1 MTQMN
6 PNIAAF
12 SRANRTAGDHA
23 SGDCAAGDR
32 ASSSDN
38 RLSHSPPP
46 DSTGFPDPGD
56 SAGFSGPDG
65 SPHPSILEVFAGL
78 LSDSLGLLNAC
89 RTHTRDDLIA
99 LGVPDTT
106 AQDLAKLAD
115 IYFGQTAYNR
125 LQEETISAI
134 RANRHNLATL
144 LVIEKH
150 ANTIKPAVDKW
161 KLRHHAAR
169 HTGTTSAIKSIARTL
184 ARELKGPPKP
194 PEPGC
199 SVIRR
204 KPGDPW
210 TLKLHGSSDQVAEML
225 QHIDTPEDLIGLI
238 RGHERTATER
248 TKYAFGAD
256 AEGTSQTTLDDEAAA
271 NTDGAV
277 PTASAGTDGPDC
289 PAPAPEVAT
298 QHVTCTECGAATEA
312 KQVVAGLRTNVII
325 TLDQLTEILN
335 DDDGTGDDVLLKM
348 TNGATITG
356 RDLVS
361 RMLAD
366 IGLVTLVH
374 PVKGPVN
381 LYRLSRFANT
391 KQRLM
396 AMAENP
402 TCPWDGCYHPAD
414 SAQIHHLKAWKYGG
428 HTNPENLTVACP
440 YHNGVN
446 DDDPST
452 PRRGRLERVNGKVR
466 RIPPWATTYH
476 PAKAAA
482 PH

>member
-1 MTQMN
+1 
-6 PNIAAF
+6 
-12 SRANRTAGDHA
+12 
-23 SGDCAAGDR
+23 
-32 ASSSDN
+32 
-38 RLSHSPPP
+38 
-46 DSTGFPDPGD
+46 
-56 SAGFSGPDG
+56 
-65 SPHPSILEVFAGL
+65 
-78 LSDSLGLLNAC
+78 
-89 RTHTRDDLIA
+89 
-99 LGVPDTT
+99 
-106 AQDLAKLAD
+106 
-115 IYFGQTAYNR
+115 
-125 LQEETISAI
+125 
-134 RANRHNLATL
+134 
-144 LVIEKH
+144 
-150 ANTIKPAVDKW
+150 
-161 KLRHHAAR
+161 
-169 HTGTTSAIKSIARTL
+169 
-184 ARELKGPPKP
+184 
-194 PEPGC
+194 
-199 SVIRR
+199 
-204 KPGDPW
+204 
-210 TLKLHGSSDQVAEML
+210 ML

-381 LYRLSRFANT
+381 LYRLSRFANS